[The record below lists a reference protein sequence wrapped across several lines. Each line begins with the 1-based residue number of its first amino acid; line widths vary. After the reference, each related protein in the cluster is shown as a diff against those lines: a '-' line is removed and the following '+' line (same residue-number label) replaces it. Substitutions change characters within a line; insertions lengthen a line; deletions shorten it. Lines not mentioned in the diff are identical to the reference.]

1 MSTTCCIWERALT
14 GRDEIDPADA
24 IRRRDADTSMLQEKK
39 GVRDRDGR
47 RQSDGK
53 DGQVHGCRE
62 SVEKGTEEFQFPAEG
77 RHNLHHAD
85 DNNDGDDKNV
95 VMLTTAL

>member
-1 MSTTCCIWERALT
+1 MSTTCSIWERALT
-14 GRDEIDPADA
+14 GREEIDPADA
-24 IRRRDADTSMLQEKK
+24 IRRSDADKSMLQEKK
-39 GVRDRDGR
+39 GVRDRDDR

-77 RHNLHHAD
+77 RYILHYAD
-85 DNNDGDDKNV
+85 DNDDGDDENV